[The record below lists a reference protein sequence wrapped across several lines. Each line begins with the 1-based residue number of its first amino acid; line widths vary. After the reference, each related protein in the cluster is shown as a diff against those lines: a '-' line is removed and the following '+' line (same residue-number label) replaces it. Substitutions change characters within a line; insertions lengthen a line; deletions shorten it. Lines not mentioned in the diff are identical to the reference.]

1 MNKIYQVYQVSDST
15 GETLD
20 RIFLAIKAQFSNF
33 NCKTIHHSFTRTKNQ
48 IDNIISKSKTED
60 NIIILYTIV
69 DNNLAK
75 YLASETKK
83 NNIPC
88 FEVLGNL
95 ISSFSE
101 LLKQEASRKPSGQH
115 TLDKRYYNRI
125 EAVQFTISHDDGKII
140 SNLGDWDVILVGVS
154 RTSKTPTSIYLAN
167 RGYKVSNIPIIPNKN
182 LPNELFESSK
192 KICVVGLICE
202 PTRLSDVRRNR
213 IQSMYEDRPLNY
225 TNEKEILSELENSKK
240 IFKKYNWPTI
250 DVTRKSVEETA
261 ASIIKILD
269 ILNSKWLIK
278 LFLHQG
284 ARWGKKS

>member
-1 MNKIYQVYQVSDST
+1 MNKVYQVYQISDST

-33 NCKTIHHSFTRTKNQ
+33 NCKTIHYSFTRTKNQ
-48 IDNIISKSKTED
+48 IDNIISKSKTEE

-75 YLASETKK
+75 YLALETKK

-95 ISSFSE
+95 ISSFSK

-115 TLDKRYYNRI
+115 VLDKDYYNRI

-140 SNLGDWDVILVGVS
+140 SDLEDSDVVLVGVS

-192 KICVVGLICE
+192 KTCVVGLICE

-213 IQSMYEDRPLNY
+213 MQSMHEARPLNY
-225 TNEKEILSELENSKK
+225 TNEKKILSELENSKE
-240 IFKKYNWPTI
+240 IFKKWNWPVI

-269 ILNSKWLIK
+269 ILNSK
-278 LFLHQG
+278 
-284 ARWGKKS
+284 

>member
-1 MNKIYQVYQVSDST
+1 MRK
-15 GETLD
+15 
-20 RIFLAIKAQFSNF
+20 
-33 NCKTIHHSFTRTKNQ
+33 
-48 IDNIISKSKTED
+48 

-69 DNNLAK
+69 DNNLSK
-75 YLASETKK
+75 YMAEQTKK
-83 NNIPC
+83 NNIPA
-88 FEVLGNL
+88 FEVLGGL
-95 ISSFSE
+95 ISNFSK
-101 LLKQEASRKPSGQH
+101 LLKKEASHKPSGQH
-115 TLDKRYYNRI
+115 ALDEDYYNRI

-140 SNLGDWDVILVGVS
+140 SDLEDSDVILVGIS

-192 KICVVGLICE
+192 KTCVVGLICE

-213 IQSMYEDRPLNY
+213 MQSMHEDRPLNY

-269 ILNSKWLIK
+269 ILNSK
-278 LFLHQG
+278 
-284 ARWGKKS
+284 